1 MIFTET
7 TRQSECYP
15 TPPAQELKKVSGKE
29 SDKAV
34 DKFWEQEPSLWDT
47 VNRVGL
53 RANYVASVYAARMM
67 VPRLELK
74 FNR

>member
-1 MIFTET
+1 MIFKET
-7 TRQSECYP
+7 TRQRQYYP
-15 TPPAQELKKVSGKE
+15 TPIAWELQKFSGKE

-53 RANYVASVYAARMM
+53 RANYVASVYAARLM
-67 VPRLELK
+67 VPRLESKK
-74 FNR
+74 F